1 MNRKIAIFL
10 SLLLV
15 SVLLA
20 IPVFATTGSSS
31 AAASAEQVKA
41 GDTVEV
47 VYSIQGFEKVNALSV
62 SFAVPA
68 GMELESAQWLISG
81 TIVDVNT
88 SKGQAVWTKADAV
101 DMTASTPVFKL
112 TLKVLE
118 PAAGTQ
124 QVTYTVSFE
133 SNVKL
138 DATLLANVSASASMK
153 LGGCAHSL
161 KEVAAKAPDCK
172 NTGNNLYYI
181 CESCGKVFAA
191 DKVTETTVAAQ
202 TLAVTSNHSYAATWS
217 ADSTGHWH
225 ACKVCGAKADA
236 AEHKMKWVVDQQPT
250 ESAEGKKHQTCE
262 ICAYNAAAV
271 AIEKLKHEPALVKG
285 QAPTC
290 TVDGVIDYFYCGN
303 CDGYYAS
310 VDGKVGERITKND
323 LVAKATGHTYATV
336 WSSDKQSHWHE
347 CKCGA
352 VSDKAAHTFELVG
365 KKEATANKPGYTGDE
380 VCKVCEFVGKKGEEI
395 PCKDTE
401 PTTPSTEP
409 TTPSTEPTAPD
420 TEPTTPS
427 TEPTAPDTEPTTPS
441 TEATTPGT
449 EPTTPATDPTET
461 QPAQPEEPVEKQ
473 NDALLWIILL
483 IIAIVCAVVAFVV
496 IKRKRR

>member
-1 MNRKIAIFL
+1 MSRKISIIV

-15 SVLLA
+15 SLLLA
-20 IPVFATTGSSS
+20 IPVFATTGSGS
-31 AAASAEQVKA
+31 AAASAETVQA
-41 GDTVEV
+41 GDVVEV

-62 SFAVPA
+62 SFTVPA
-68 GMELESAQWLISG
+68 GLKLESAQWLIAG

-88 SKGQAVWTKADAV
+88 DKGQAVWTKADAV

-112 TLKVLE
+112 SLKVLE
-118 PAAGTQ
+118 GTQ
-124 QVTYTVSFE
+124 DASYKVSFE

-138 DATLLANVSASASMK
+138 DATLLGNVSASASFSMQK
-153 LGGCAHSL
+153 PGCAHSL

-172 NTGNNLYYI
+172 NTGNNLYYV
-181 CESCGKVFAA
+181 CENCGKVFAA

-202 TLAVTSNHSYAATWS
+202 TLAVTSSHSYADTWT

-225 ACKVCGAKADA
+225 ACKVCGAKADVA
-236 AEHKMKWVVDQQPT
+236 AHKMKWVEDLKPT
-250 ESAEGKKHQTCE
+250 ESSEGKKHQTCE
-262 ICAYNAAAV
+262 ICAYNAEAV
-271 AIEKLKHEPALVKG
+271 AIEKLNHAPALVKG

-290 TVDGVIDYFYCGN
+290 TVDGVIDHFYCSN

-310 VDGKVGERITKND
+310 VDGKIGEKITKDD
-323 LVAKATGHTYATV
+323 LVAKATGHAYATV
-336 WSSDKQSHWHE
+336 WSSDEQSHWHE

-352 VSDKAAHTFELVG
+352 VADKADHAFELVG
-365 KKEATANKPGYTGDE
+365 KKEATADKAGYTGDE
-380 VCKVCEFVGKKGEEI
+380 VCKVCQYVGEKGEEI
-395 PCKDTE
+395 PRKDTGSTTPDTEPTEPATEPTEPDTE

-409 TTPSTEPTAPD
+409 TVPD

-427 TEPTAPDTEPTTPS
+427 TEPTAPD
-441 TEATTPGT
+441 A
-449 EPTTPATDPTET
+449 EPTTPATVPTET

-473 NDALLWIILL
+473 NDIVLWIIPL
-483 IIAIVCAVVAFVV
+483 IIIIICAVVAFIV